1 MMPKFLVDLWL
12 DGYET
17 EDEQVESCM
26 VFLDNQLDF
35 SASSVHITHIPDSVD
50 TSLGIEK
57 YLNLK
62 MREIL

>member
-1 MMPKFLVDLWL
+1 
-12 DGYET
+12 
-17 EDEQVESCM
+17 M

-62 MREIL
+62 MREIS